1 MGAALPSD
9 GECREGA
16 VALRNARVDLQERS
30 LGGILDE
37 TFALYGGQAW
47 RYMGLVAVARAPLA
61 IAAFALAALVGRGTT
76 GMVIDIV
83 LWTFGAVAIY
93 AACTCAVGQ
102 QYLSGK
108 FDLRAC
114 YSRAWW
120 RAISLGGLG
129 LAAALL
135 ATAIMWLGR
144 GPSTGAAIA
153 LSAVLF
159 VVGIYLW
166 PTAVQSMVVEG
177 RRTVGALRR
186 SFGLVAGSWWR
197 LAAIAMVLGLVILGL
212 AILVTLPFV
221 TLVLVVANGQSSV
234 VMLLFTL
241 SGELMYVVVMPV
253 IFIAGTLTYYDLR
266 VRKEQYD
273 LETLSREMGAV
284 TA

>member
-1 MGAALPSD
+1 MSNVRA
-9 GECREGA
+9 
-16 VALRNARVDLQERS
+16 DLQERS

-61 IAAFALAALVGRGTT
+61 VAAFALAALVGRGTT
-76 GMVIDIV
+76 GLMIDIV

-102 QYLSGK
+102 QYLYGK

-120 RAISLGGLG
+120 RAVSLGGLG
-129 LAAALL
+129 LAAAVPGVV
-135 ATAIMWLGR
+135 IMWLGR
-144 GPSTGAAIA
+144 GPSTTAAVA

-166 PTAVQSMVVEG
+166 PTAIQSVVVEG
-177 RRTVGALRR
+177 RRTIGALGR
-186 SFGLVAGSWWR
+186 SFGLVSGTWWR

-221 TLVLVVANGQSSV
+221 TLALMVTNGQSSV
-234 VMLLFTL
+234 AMVLFTL

-273 LETLSREMGAV
+273 IETLSREMGAV

>member
-1 MGAALPSD
+1 M
-9 GECREGA
+9 
-16 VALRNARVDLQERS
+16 RNARADLQERS

-37 TFALYGGQAW
+37 TFAVYGGQLW
-47 RYMGLVAVARAPLA
+47 RYMGLVALARAPLA

-76 GMVIDIV
+76 GLVIDIV

-93 AACTCAVGQ
+93 AACTHAVAQ

-108 FDLRAC
+108 FDLRTC
-114 YSRAWW
+114 YSRVWW
-120 RAISLGGLG
+120 RALSLGGLG
-129 LAAALL
+129 LAASVSGVLV
-135 ATAIMWLGR
+135 MWLGR
-144 GPSTGAAIA
+144 GPSMEAAIA

-166 PTAVQSMVVEG
+166 PTAVQSVVVEG
-177 RRTVGALRR
+177 RRTIGALRR

-197 LAAIAMVLGLVILGL
+197 LTTIAMVLGLVILGL
-212 AILVTLPFV
+212 AILVSLPFV
-221 TLVLVVANGQSSV
+221 TLVLMVANGQSSV
-234 VMLLFTL
+234 AMLLFTL
-241 SGELMYVVVMPV
+241 SGELIYVVVMPV

-273 LETLSREMGAV
+273 IETLSREMGAA